1 MIQEAEAPSVLA
13 LVPTW
18 NAEKFIGRTLD
29 SLEAQTHANFSVL
42 ISDDAST
49 DQTVKICNTY
59 VQRGGQFAL
68 IQQMQNLGWL
78 GNANALLKE
87 AKADYL
93 MFAFHDDV
101 LLPNYVE
108 RCVAALESNA
118 KAVVAYSDMV
128 TFCQDGERIMGSC
141 TEIDGIT
148 SRVDRVTQMLYRV
161 DHWWAPNRGVFRAEV
176 AEKAGGMRRN
186 LAGEF
191 SADWPWLVHMLLLGE
206 AVRIP
211 EFLVE
216 KHYMKRSVSRAWNFS
231 PRHQL
236 AALLACARE
245 IHMATIPLSE
255 KLQLYKV
262 VSRIGSSLIPSIFQK
277 KVSHKY

>member
-1 MIQEAEAPSVLA
+1 MIQEACTPRVLA

-29 SLEAQTHANFSVL
+29 SLEAQTYPNLNVL
-42 ISDDAST
+42 ISDDASI
-49 DQTVKICNTY
+49 DRTVEICNSY
-59 VQRGGQFAL
+59 VQRGEQFAM
-68 IQQMQNLGWL
+68 IQQPKNLGWL
-78 GNANALLKE
+78 GNTNALLKE
-87 AKADYL
+87 ADADYL

-128 TFCQDGERIMGSC
+128 TFCQDGERVTGSC
-141 TEIDGIT
+141 TEIDGIA
-148 SRVDRVTQMLYRV
+148 SRVDRATQMLYRV

-176 AEKAGGMRRN
+176 AEKVGGMRKN

-245 IHMATIPLSE
+245 IHMATMPRSE
-255 KLQLYKV
+255 KVQLYKV
-262 VSRIGSSLIPSIFQK
+262 VSRIASGLIPSIFQK
-277 KVSHKY
+277 QISHKY